1 MPRTLEP
8 IFKSSN
14 LQACSHIAPIDVYS
28 LFTFLFDS
36 TKVKARNH
44 HFFLWHCFGIN
55 SDPAMGDA
63 MAASLRFDASK
74 AATLFV
80 ATTGAESDSAS
91 KKYTYGKIGC

>member
-1 MPRTLEP
+1 
-8 IFKSSN
+8 
-14 LQACSHIAPIDVYS
+14 VYT

-55 SDPAMGDA
+55 PDPA